1 MTSELIRFTYVK
13 GELAAVMG
21 AIPDPNVALR
31 PRWNPVLDTDLVR
44 ALRLL
49 VTRRRIREL
58 RVMFFG
64 IVPCFRRLGVDV
76 VLYHETMDLALA
88 RGYRV
93 GEASMLLEDNDLIL
107 RATEAMGGRRYKTW
121 RIYELPLD

>member
-76 VLYHETMDLALA
+76 VLYHETMDLAWA

-121 RIYELPLD
+121 RIY

>member
-1 MTSELIRFTYVK
+1 MTSELIRFAYVK

-49 VTRRRIREL
+49 VTRRRIRKL

-64 IVPCFRRLGVDV
+64 IVPRFRRLGVDV

-121 RIYELPLD
+121 RIY